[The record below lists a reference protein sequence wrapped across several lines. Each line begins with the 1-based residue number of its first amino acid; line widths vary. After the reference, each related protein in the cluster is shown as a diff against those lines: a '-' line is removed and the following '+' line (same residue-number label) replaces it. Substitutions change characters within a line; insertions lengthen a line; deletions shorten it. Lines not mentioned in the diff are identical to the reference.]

1 MPNVSFWFF
10 LPLHHQFVVVSP
22 EDAAVTEATGLAT
35 GGELYQSGGVGAG
48 AVGRH
53 IDTEGDDLL
62 PTDDITVVGGDVPHP
77 PGDALVSSGETFG
90 DTPELG

>member
-1 MPNVSFWFF
+1 MSKVKTER
-10 LPLHHQFVVVSP
+10 PLYYQLVVVSP
-22 EDAAVTEATGLAT
+22 EDAAVTEAAGLAT
-35 GGELYQSGGVGAG
+35 GRELYQSGGVGAG

-62 PTDDITVVGGDVPHP
+62 STDDIAVFGGDVPHP
-77 PGDALVSSGETFG
+77 PRDALMLTSEPLC